1 MSISAHS
8 YLSSAV
14 SLICCSL
21 TSPGY
26 VYIIWQP
33 DANELKEIH
42 ICLFKK
48 ACAFL
53 FSTLC
58 MHNAILFT
66 TALSNDQI
74 LSCYRVT
81 LFVQLK
87 LPLCSLKRLIILSMF
102 RFFLKITDFFF
113 IFISSHCYS

>member
-8 YLSSAV
+8 YLFIFCSV
-14 SLICCSL
+14 SFICCSL

-58 MHNAILFT
+58 MHYVILFT
-66 TALSNDQI
+66 AALSNDRI
-74 LSCYRVT
+74 LS
-81 LFVQLK
+81 
-87 LPLCSLKRLIILSMF
+87 
-102 RFFLKITDFFF
+102 
-113 IFISSHCYS
+113 